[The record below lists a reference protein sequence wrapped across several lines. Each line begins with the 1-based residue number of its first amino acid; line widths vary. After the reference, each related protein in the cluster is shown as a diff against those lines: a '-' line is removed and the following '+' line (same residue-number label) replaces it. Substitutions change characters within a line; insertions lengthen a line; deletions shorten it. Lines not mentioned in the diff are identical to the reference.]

1 MTLIE
6 RIRLIERTDGLV
18 RRRATGSPN
27 QLAERLGISV
37 RSVYNLIEQMKEMG
51 APIQYCRNTSTY
63 CYEYPV
69 HFEVGFQ
76 NINQNTVLNK
86 IVGGSSK
93 LIPVQFSCIY
103 YNDIYSMK

>member
-6 RIRLIERTDGLV
+6 RIRMIERTDGLV

-37 RSVYNLIEQMKEMG
+37 RSVYNLIDQMKEMG
-51 APIQYCRNTSTY
+51 APIQYCKNTSTY

-69 HFEVGFQ
+69 HFEIGFQ
-76 NINQNTVLNK
+76 NINQQSVIKK
-86 IVGGSSK
+86 IVGGCSK
-93 LIPVQFSCIY
+93 LIPVQISCIY
-103 YNDIYSMK
+103 NHHLYSMK